1 MRIKLPLA
9 FPARH
14 LIGVGLLTLALTAC
28 ASGVTPAPTP
38 QVTTTLPA
46 ISGDDWPMY
55 HRDLART
62 GYSSATPDPRALT
75 RAWSVALD
83 GSVYAQPLVVA
94 GKVIVATENDSLYA
108 LDARTGQVLWRTNVG
123 TPVQG
128 SDLPCGNI
136 SPLGITGT
144 PVYDPANKLIFAVAE
159 VSGPSH
165 VLIGLDLDSGAVKV
179 RRSADPPGADP
190 RTHQQRAALAL
201 SRGLVYVAYGGL
213 YGDCGSY
220 HGWVVA
226 LRTDGQGNLLTY
238 QVPTSREGGIWA
250 SPGPIVDANGDLY
263 VSVGNGEAT
272 GGAWDH
278 SDSILRLTPQLKLA
292 DAFAPATWAQ
302 ENARDLDLG
311 SLGPVLLPG
320 GWLLAA
326 GKAGDGYLLRAGAL
340 GGVGGQA
347 QKFALCQAY
356 GGAATLG
363 NRAYIPCTEG
373 LREVS
378 VGSGPPVTLGWR
390 APAQVTG
397 SPVIGGHTVYSLAS
411 DGTLY
416 ALDADTGVTRASIPI
431 GGVTRFATPALAG
444 NALYIGTLTGITA
457 IGFA

>member
-1 MRIKLPLA
+1 
-9 FPARH
+9 
-14 LIGVGLLTLALTAC
+14 
-28 ASGVTPAPTP
+28 
-38 QVTTTLPA
+38 
-46 ISGDDWPMY
+46 
-55 HRDLART
+55 
-62 GYSSATPDPRALT
+62 
-75 RAWSVALD
+75 
-83 GSVYAQPLVVA
+83 
-94 GKVIVATENDSLYA
+94 
-108 LDARTGQVLWRTNVG
+108 
-123 TPVQG
+123 
-128 SDLPCGNI
+128 
-136 SPLGITGT
+136 
-144 PVYDPANKLIFAVAE
+144 
-159 VSGPSH
+159 
-165 VLIGLDLDSGAVKV
+165 
-179 RRSADPPGADP
+179 
-190 RTHQQRAALAL
+190 
-201 SRGLVYVAYGGL
+201 
-213 YGDCGSY
+213 DCGSY

-226 LRTDGQGNLLTY
+226 LRTDGQGDPLTY

-250 SPGPIVDANGDLY
+250 PPGPVIDANGDLY

-272 GGAWDH
+272 GGVWDH

-320 GWLLAA
+320 GWMLAA

-390 APAQVTG
+390 APSQVTG

-411 DGTLY
+411 DGSLY
-416 ALDADTGVTRASIPI
+416 ALDADTGATRASVSV
-431 GGVTRFATPALAG
+431 GGVTRFATPAIVG
-444 NALYIGTLTGITA
+444 SALYIGTLTGITA
-457 IGFA
+457 IGIA